1 MYYATAWN
9 RRLAS
14 HHDVRAYY
22 LLELAEASTERD
34 AELTE
39 AYHAMEGR
47 KWDGMMSQVHMN
59 YVIWNEPTQQNPP
72 VLTRV
77 SADAPVDRNDIN
89 IEFAEEPHEQSDAII
104 IEDPQFDRTFSA

>member
-1 MYYATAWN
+1 MFLFTELPTAESSTLSLHDALPISAWN

-14 HHDVRAYY
+14 HHDVRANYF
-22 LLELAEASTERD
+22 LELAEAAYERD

-47 KWDGMMSQVHMN
+47 KWDGVMSQVHMN

-72 VLTRV
+72 ALTRV
-77 SADAPVDRNDIN
+77 SADAPVDRNALN
-89 IEFAEEPHEQSDAII
+89 S
-104 IEDPQFDRTFSA
+104 